1 MARLA
6 FYVVMGGRNQKSLLV
21 KGVRSMSEMPWFYS
35 IFNTDLL
42 KQKAEELTKEAEKKG
57 MNLEEYLQYK
67 RNLEM
72 GIKKDKGV

>member
-1 MARLA
+1 
-6 FYVVMGGRNQKSLLV
+6 
-21 KGVRSMSEMPWFYS
+21 MSEMPWFYS

-42 KQKAEELTKEAEKKG
+42 KQKAEELTKEAVKNG